1 MRIFPVIIQRYWS
14 QQQSPYWVLCY
25 YSLLKKYII
34 IMNPE
39 QAALTLIGE
48 YIQADQDQEQ
58 RLLQLL
64 TLSKELSTEQRLK
77 CIEQINKL
85 GGPCNHYFDLAD
97 AIRGTES

>member
-1 MRIFPVIIQRYWS
+1 
-14 QQQSPYWVLCY
+14 
-25 YSLLKKYII
+25 
-34 IMNPE
+34 MNPE
-39 QAALTLIGE
+39 QAALTLISE

-64 TLSKELSTEQRLK
+64 TLSKDLNAEQRLI

-97 AIRGTES
+97 VIRSTES